1 MLNNRGQ
8 SLILFVIALP
18 IILLIA
24 ILVIDV
30 GRVIVRKQELSNISN
45 IVLDYGLDNL
55 EQDDIYNELLELVK
69 LNDSEIDEINIFIE
83 DNKIKLELKD
93 SVNGVFSYIENTSI
107 FNVKSSYVGYL
118 ENGNKRIE
126 KVSGWLMCIIQV
138 EK

>member
-8 SLILFVIALP
+8 SLILFVIVLP

-55 EQDDIYNELLELVK
+55 EQDDISNELLELVK
-69 LNDSEIDEINIFIE
+69 LNDSEIDEINIFID

-93 SVNGVFSYIENTSI
+93 SVNGLFSNIEDISV

-118 ENGNKRIE
+118 ENENKRIE
-126 KVSGWLMCIIQV
+126 KVSG
-138 EK
+138 

>member
-8 SLILFVIALP
+8 SLILFVIVLP

-69 LNDSEIDEINIFIE
+69 LNDSEIDEINFFIE

-126 KVSGWLMCIIQV
+126 KVSG
-138 EK
+138 

>member
-18 IILLIA
+18 VTLLIA

-107 FNVKSSYVGYL
+107 FNVKSSYVCYL

-126 KVSGWLMCIIQV
+126 KVSG
-138 EK
+138 

>member
-8 SLILFVIALP
+8 SLILFVIVLP

-45 IVLDYGLDNL
+45 LVLDYGLDNL
-55 EQDDIYNELLELVK
+55 EQDDISNELQELVK
-69 LNDSEIDEINIFIE
+69 LNDSEIDEINIFID

-93 SVNGVFSYIENTSI
+93 SVNGLFSNIEDISV

-118 ENGNKRIE
+118 ENENKRIE
-126 KVSGWLMCIIQV
+126 KVSG
-138 EK
+138 